1 MTLFDPQGWAVS
13 NRIKIDRYSSL
24 RHGTLGVVHGIIVHQ
39 TGGSTAASTLA
50 KYRNGGPDGA
60 HFLID
65 KDGTIIQTASV
76 LWKLQHVGPLKARC
90 LAEHRCSPIEART
103 LLHLGV
109 MAAAMHELAKPV
121 PLRYPANKD
130 AIGIEIVGKPTF
142 PDKIGEPYYEVVT
155 PPQNVSL
162 KWLVGE
168 LRQALK
174 VPLTEVFRH
183 PDVARKDPHEAETAQ
198 W

>member
-13 NRIKIDRYSSL
+13 DRIRIDRYPGL
-24 RHGTLGVVHGIIVHQ
+24 RHGSMTIVHGIIVHQ
-39 TGGSTAASTLA
+39 TGAATAASTLA
-50 KYRNGGPDGA
+50 QYKSGGANGA

-90 LAEHRCSPIEART
+90 LAEHRCSPVEAKT

-109 MAAAMHELAKPV
+109 KPAGLHELAKPV

-130 AIGIEIVGKPTF
+130 AIGIEIVGAPTSLQADGYF
-142 PDKIGEPYYEVVT
+142 GYEAVT
-155 PPQNVSL
+155 PQQNASL
-162 KWLVGE
+162 KWLVATLTQG
-168 LRQALK
+168 LK
-174 VPLTEVFRH
+174 VPVDEVFRH
-183 PDVARKDPHEAETAQ
+183 PMVSRKDPHEAESAR